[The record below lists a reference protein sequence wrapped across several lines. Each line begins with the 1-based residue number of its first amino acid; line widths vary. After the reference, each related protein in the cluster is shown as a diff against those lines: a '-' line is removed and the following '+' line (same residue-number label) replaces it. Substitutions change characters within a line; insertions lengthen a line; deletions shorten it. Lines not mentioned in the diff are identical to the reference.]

1 MDGIVVSLL
10 VAACVFAGAF
20 AGMQLSR
27 LLPTRHMTTQTRDAV
42 RLAIGMLSIVAALV
56 LGLLTASAKRTFDD
70 AEQNIS
76 SYATDI
82 VLLNQTLV
90 HFDAAAAPIRKS
102 LLQYTENAVRTTWPD
117 SAPAQKLPLE
127 DKAAGELL
135 RGIAYRI
142 LALPALTDDQRWVRT
157 QALEISAR
165 LLHTR
170 GLLLMKQHGTISP
183 VLLVVLTAWITVI
196 FAGYGLHAPRNAAV
210 IVAFL
215 VCSLSIGAAIFLILD
230 MDGPFDGI
238 VMASGDAMKSALAH
252 LQAQ

>member
-1 MDGIVVSLL
+1 MNDTCVGLL
-10 VAACVFAGAF
+10 VSGCVFAGAVG
-20 AGMQLSR
+20 GMQLYR
-27 LLPTRHMTTQTRDAV
+27 LLPKHHMTTQTRDVV
-42 RLAIGMLSIVAALV
+42 RLTIGMLSIVAALV

-70 AEQNIS
+70 AEQSIS

-82 VLLNQTLV
+82 VLLNQTLG
-90 HFDAAAAPIRKS
+90 HFGAVAAPIRKS
-102 LLQYTENAVRTTWPD
+102 LLQYTENAVHTTWPD
-117 SAPAQKLPLE
+117 AAPAQRLPLE

-135 RGIAYRI
+135 RSITFQI
-142 LALPALTDDQRWVRT
+142 LALPAQTEDQRWVRT
-157 QALEISAR
+157 QALDISAR

-183 VLLVVLTAWITVI
+183 VLLIVLTAWITVI

-210 IVAFL
+210 VTAFL
-215 VCSLSIGAAIFLILD
+215 VCSLSIGAAVFLILD

-238 VMASGDAMKSALAH
+238 VTASGNAMKSALAH

>member
-1 MDGIVVSLL
+1 MDDTGVGLL
-10 VAACVFAGAF
+10 VAACVFAGAIG
-20 AGMQLSR
+20 GMQLHR
-27 LLPTRHMTTQTRDAV
+27 LLPTHHMTTQTRDVV

-82 VLLNQTLV
+82 VLLNQTLS
-90 HFDAAAAPIRKS
+90 HFGAATAPIRKN

-117 SAPAQKLPLE
+117 SAPAQRLPLE

-135 RGIAYRI
+135 RGITYQI
-142 LALPALTDDQRWVRT
+142 LALTTQTDDQRWVRS
-157 QALEISAR
+157 QALDISAR

-183 VLLVVLTAWITVI
+183 VLLVVLTTWITVI
-196 FAGYGLHAPRNAAV
+196 FAGYGLYAPRNAAV
-210 IVAFL
+210 VTAFL

-230 MDGPFDGI
+230 MDGPFDGV